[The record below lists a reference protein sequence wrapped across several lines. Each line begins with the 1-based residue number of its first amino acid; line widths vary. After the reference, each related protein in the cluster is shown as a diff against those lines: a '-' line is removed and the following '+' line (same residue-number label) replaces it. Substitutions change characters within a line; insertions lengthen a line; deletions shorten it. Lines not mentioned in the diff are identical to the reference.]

1 MFHDNILLY
10 FSIGRDGYYL
20 PWDEFSAGL
29 QRAFCRI
36 FNAAA
41 AGNLHTDDGQAL
53 NIVMGDDLRKF
64 FSIIAFVQLWAANQ
78 RNVIA
83 DKVIVKI
90 SVSVSRTVGG
100 NQQIGI
106 VKVRCIDR
114 NQLDLNRLLGKLTD
128 RQALADYL
136 RVERSAMSAEI
147 SKLRKDGVIECSR
160 SAFQI
165 L

>member
-1 MFHDNILLY
+1 MNDLLICIY
-10 FSIGRDGYYL
+10 RL
-20 PWDEFSAGL
+20 
-29 QRAFCRI
+29 
-36 FNAAA
+36 NASP
-41 AGNLHTDDGQAL
+41 T
-53 NIVMGDDLRKF
+53 
-64 FSIIAFVQLWAANQ
+64 
-78 RNVIA
+78 
-83 DKVIVKI
+83 
-90 SVSVSRTVGG
+90 VSG